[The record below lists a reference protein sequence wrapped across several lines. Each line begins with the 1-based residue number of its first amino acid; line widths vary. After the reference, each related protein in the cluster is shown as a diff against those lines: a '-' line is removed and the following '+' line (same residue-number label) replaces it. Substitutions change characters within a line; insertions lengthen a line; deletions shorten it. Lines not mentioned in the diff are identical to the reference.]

1 MNIKMLSTR
10 FFTIF
15 AILLFLFSAKNL
27 PAEEKAPNFII
38 IYVDDMG
45 YSDVGKISDGEL
57 NTPNI
62 NILEKDGQT
71 WTNFYAAASVCS
83 PSRGAIMTGR
93 LPINTGL
100 YGDKISV
107 FFPGLSLIHISEP
120 TRPC

>member
-1 MNIKMLSTR
+1 MKNV
-10 FFTIF
+10 
-15 AILLFLFSAKNL
+15 ILLSLFASFIFSLDVKSR
-27 PAEEKAPNFII
+27 PNVIVVL
-38 IYVDDMG
+38 VDDMG

-107 FFPGLSLIHISEP
+107 F
-120 TRPC
+120 

>member
-1 MNIKMLSTR
+1 
-10 FFTIF
+10 
-15 AILLFLFSAKNL
+15 
-27 PAEEKAPNFII
+27 
-38 IYVDDMG
+38 MG
-45 YSDVGKISDGEL
+45 YSDVGKISDGKL

-107 FFPGLSLIHISEP
+107 FFQVVHQEYHMI
-120 TRPC
+120 

>member
-45 YSDVGKISDGEL
+45 YSDVGKISEG
-57 NTPNI
+57 
-62 NILEKDGQT
+62 
-71 WTNFYAAASVCS
+71 
-83 PSRGAIMTGR
+83 
-93 LPINTGL
+93 
-100 YGDKISV
+100 
-107 FFPGLSLIHISEP
+107 
-120 TRPC
+120 